1 MWRWLFRHMSM
12 IFTCLSRVSWVTKRR
27 LLWPDTRW
35 VCPSASL
42 PTPSPFPLW
51 GAKGAVSRW
60 RNGMG
65 GWGMGGWGWGWSGW
79 GRSPFNREKLQASQ
93 RLWLDWK
100 AFCIWMR
107 LSEGALQGGSEG
119 GTHSPT
125 CWAEEALW
133 RRRGHTWLL
142 QLDPFKETSGVTP
155 VQGIIKIGLFLK
167 KPRVTA
173 VTDSLDLLTHGFTF
187 TLPSCRTLWTHW
199 KRSLA
204 SARKQAKT
212 NKYFFLFSFFLF
224 FFFWTG
230 WKQCMAVD
238 WRETCSSH
246 MPEGRKLSA
255 GQNLPSRLRGT
266 WTVPLPQVPPTPSPV
281 PHRIPHL
288 PNLTPSSGSRL
299 RCQIAALL
307 LGAHLH

>member
-107 LSEGALQGGSEG
+107 LSEGALQGESEG

-212 NKYFFLFSFFLF
+212 NKYFFLFSFFLSF
-224 FFFWTG
+224 FFLNRVKTMHG
-230 WKQCMAVD
+230 CGLE
-238 WRETCSSH
+238 R
-246 MPEGRKLSA
+246 
-255 GQNLPSRLRGT
+255 N
-266 WTVPLPQVPPTPSPV
+266 
-281 PHRIPHL
+281 
-288 PNLTPSSGSRL
+288 
-299 RCQIAALL
+299 LL
-307 LGAHLH
+307 LSHAWRQEVISRTEPAFTSQGNLDSPLASSAPNP